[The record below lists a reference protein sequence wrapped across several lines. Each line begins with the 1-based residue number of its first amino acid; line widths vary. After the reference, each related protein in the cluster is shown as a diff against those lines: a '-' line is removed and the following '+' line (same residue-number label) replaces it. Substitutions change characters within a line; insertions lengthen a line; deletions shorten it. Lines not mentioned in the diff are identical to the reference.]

1 VAGLVLAALLLPQY
15 AYAVLAGLPPVTG
28 LYATVVPLV
37 VYVLLGPSRILILGP
52 DSPSLH

>member
-1 VAGLVLAALLLPQY
+1 MLAALLLPQGM